1 MSPGAVFATARCPG
15 KGDDDERDDESSRIR
30 NVSLRPLACS
40 LAAAAVAASLCS
52 TPALAQGTATRS
64 QSQATSPVTPQSRL
78 LTPGT
83 VAVALVDH
91 QPAVAF
97 PITSIDRQ
105 TLVNNSVALTKTAM
119 AFKVPL
125 VLSTIR
131 EDSSGPLFE
140 EITAAAPGVPV
151 IARPSRRNA
160 WEDPNFVRAVEA
172 TGRRKLVM
180 AGLWTEVCLAL
191 TTQSAIE
198 AGYQVYI
205 VTDASGG
212 TTKEAHDMAV
222 QRMIQ
227 AGAIPVTWLQVNRE
241 LLDASSPQ
249 PASLN
254 AAIRDIDKAHSGAL
268 GLVWEMNDINALK
281 AANGPAASGP
291 ERRQ

>member
-1 MSPGAVFATARCPG
+1 MTRVP
-15 KGDDDERDDESSRIR
+15 ELR
-30 NVSLRPLACS
+30 NVSLRALPCLV
-40 LAAAAVAASLCS
+40 AVAMVTSLSGAS
-52 TPALAQGTATRS
+52 ALAQSTTTRS
-64 QSQATSPVTPQSRL
+64 QAQATSPVTPQSRL

-83 VAVALVDH
+83 VTVALVDH

-105 TLVNNSVALTKTAM
+105 TLVNNSVALTKTAV

-172 TGRRKLVM
+172 TGRKKLVM

-191 TTQSAIE
+191 TTLSAIE

-241 LLDASSPQ
+241 LLDASTPQ
-249 PASLN
+249 PAALN
-254 AAIRDIDKAHSGAL
+254 AAIRAIDKEHSGAL
-268 GLVWEMNDINALK
+268 GLVWEMNEVNALK
-281 AANGPAASGP
+281 AANGPSASP
-291 ERRQ
+291 ATRR